1 MFTIW
6 YRRVDSTMR
15 FHTVVLEFSSIIDA
29 QSAWDALKITK
40 QMLSTR
46 P

>member
-6 YRRVDSTMR
+6 YRDADSIVR
-15 FHTVVLEFSSIIDA
+15 SLECSSIIYA
-29 QSAWDALKITK
+29 QSAWDALAATK